1 LEQTNT
7 KLKRLVR
14 NERATV
20 ASATLVTMTL
30 IGLSRITGIIRDIGR
45 TTLFGRDWH
54 TDAYVSAFSIPDLI
68 YFLASGGALSAGFV
82 PVFTGYLTKG
92 EDEKAMR
99 TFRVLMTYLGLLL
112 LSLIVAFEVLA
123 PQLVALLFPGMVG
136 DEQKFTLTVR
146 LVRILLPAQFFFVL
160 GSLFTGALWSL
171 RYFAEP
177 QVQSVLYNL
186 FILFGGILGAQFCA
200 HWLGKGIEGMAI
212 GALTGAAVGAGL
224 VQARKLWQVG
234 MDFRPCFDWRDEGAR
249 QVLKLVIP
257 VVFSLS
263 VTQINAIILP
273 RSFSSLLPHGA
284 ATAVEMANRIMQ
296 LPVALFGASVG
307 IALFPTLSALA
318 TKEAIDDL
326 RRQVAS
332 GLRTVLFMTVPTA
345 VLMAVLREPIVALFF
360 EYGRWKSSDTQATAL
375 ALLFYSFGVPAMSC
389 QQVLARGFYA
399 LRDTWTPVWVGLLS
413 FALAFTLNAA
423 LVHSPLQQ
431 GGLALA
437 FSISAW
443 FNITLLAILLRKRLN
458 GLEGSAFLKL
468 IAWLLP
474 SSVTMGLV
482 ATSSLSFLPIGGVV
496 GRLLRVSLPTLIGGI
511 VFFALMFRS
520 NLPEVQQVISKLRSS
535 RADGKRGG
543 ETGASFPFRHHRHL
557 QLAGLH
563 WRVPEKR

>member
-1 LEQTNT
+1 MKRGKSLSVKGSEKVAVQTQSPSSHQ
-7 KLKRLVR
+7 LRR
-14 NERATV
+14 NERTSV
-20 ASATLVTMTL
+20 AGATLIVMAL
-30 IGLSRITGIIRDIGR
+30 IGLSRLTGIIRDIGR

-68 YFLASGGALSAGFV
+68 YFLASGGALSAGFI

-92 EDEKAMR
+92 EDEKAIK
-99 TFRVLMTYLGLLL
+99 TFRVLMTYLGITLLT
-112 LSLIVAFEVLA
+112 LIVLFEWLA

-136 DEQKFTLTVR
+136 DERKFALTVR
-146 LVRILLPAQFFFVL
+146 LVRILLPSQFFFVL
-160 GSLFTGALWSL
+160 GSLFTGALISL

-186 FILFGGILGAQFCA
+186 CILFGGIVGAHWGSQ
-200 HWLGKGIEGMAI
+200 WLGKGIEGMAI

-318 TKEAIDDL
+318 TQEALGEL
-326 RRQVAS
+326 RRQTVN
-332 GLRTVLFMTVPTA
+332 GLRAVLLLTVPSA
-345 VLMAVLREPIVALFF
+345 VLMAILREPLVALFF
-360 EYGRWKSSDTQATAL
+360 QYGRWTATDTQATAL
-375 ALLFYSFGVPAMSC
+375 ALLFYSAGVPAMAC

-413 FALAFTLNAA
+413 FALTFALNAV

-437 FSISAW
+437 FSVSAW
-443 FNITLLAILLRKRLN
+443 FNITLLALLLRQRLK
-458 GLEGSAFLKL
+458 GLEGQALKQML
-468 IAWLLP
+468 LWLLP
-474 SSVTMGLV
+474 ATGLMAVGAWGCLSV
-482 ATSSLSFLPIGGVV
+482 
-496 GRLLRVSLPTLIGGI
+496 
-511 VFFALMFRS
+511 
-520 NLPEVQQVISKLRSS
+520 LPEGGWLW
-535 RADGKRGG
+535 RAMRVLLPAL
-543 ETGASFPFRHHRHL
+543 TGFCLYALCLWRAPF
-557 QLAGLH
+557 
-563 WRVPEKR
+563 PEKQTLLAKFRRHR

>member
-1 LEQTNT
+1 VRQARAKEI
-7 KLKRLVR
+7 RLIH

-20 ASATLVTMTL
+20 ASAALVTMAL
-30 IGLSRITGIIRDIGR
+30 IGLSRITGIVRDIGR

-112 LSLIVAFEVLA
+112 LSLIIAFEVLA

-136 DEQKFTLTVR
+136 DEQKFTLTVL

-186 FILFGGILGAQFCA
+186 SILFGGILGAQFCA

-257 VVFSLS
+257 VIFSLS

-443 FNITLLAILLRKRLN
+443 FNIALLATLLRKRLN

-468 IAWLLP
+468 MVWLLP
-474 SSVTMGLV
+474 SSAAMGPL
-482 ATSSLSFLPIGGVV
+482 ATSVLSFMPIGGLFE
-496 GRLLRVSLPTLIGGI
+496 RLLQVGLPTLIGGMA
-511 VFFALMFRS
+511 FLALMLRS
-520 NLPEVQQVISKLRSS
+520 NLPEVRQVIAKLQSLKS
-535 RADGKRGG
+535 RWQKGR
-543 ETGASFPFRHHRHL
+543 
-557 QLAGLH
+557 
-563 WRVPEKR
+563 

>member
-1 LEQTNT
+1 VQLEQTNT

-474 SSVTMGLV
+474 SSVAMGLV
-482 ATSSLSFLPIGGVV
+482 ATSSLSFLPIVGVV
-496 GRLLRVSLPTLIGGI
+496 GRVLRVSLPTLIGGI
-511 VFFALMFRS
+511 VFLALMFRS
-520 NLPEVQQVISKLRSS
+520 NLPEVQQVISKLRSLKN
-535 RADGKRGG
+535 RWQKGR
-543 ETGASFPFRHHRHL
+543 
-557 QLAGLH
+557 
-563 WRVPEKR
+563 

>member
-1 LEQTNT
+1 LIAEAEFNVKGEKRQVEQTNT

-99 TFRVLMTYLGLLL
+99 TFRVLMTYLSLLL

-413 FALAFTLNAA
+413 FALAFILNAA

-474 SSVTMGLV
+474 SSVAMGLV

-496 GRLLRVSLPTLIGGI
+496 GRLLRVGLPTLVGGI
-511 VFFALMFRS
+511 VFLALMFRS
-520 NLPEVQQVISKLRSS
+520 NLPEVQQVISKLRSLKS
-535 RADGKRGG
+535 RWQKGR
-543 ETGASFPFRHHRHL
+543 
-557 QLAGLH
+557 
-563 WRVPEKR
+563 

>member
-1 LEQTNT
+1 MEQTNI
-7 KLKRLVR
+7 LRRLVR

-20 ASATLVTMTL
+20 AGAALVTMTL
-30 IGLSRITGIIRDIGR
+30 IGLSRITGIVRDIGR

-92 EDEKAMR
+92 EDERAIR

-112 LSLIVAFEVLA
+112 LSLIIAFEVLA

-136 DEQKFTLTVR
+136 DEQKFTLTVL

-186 FILFGGILGAQFCA
+186 FILLGGILGAQFCA
-200 HWLGKGIEGMAI
+200 HWLGRGIEGMAI

-326 RRQVAS
+326 RRQVTS

-375 ALLFYSFGVPAMSC
+375 ALLFYSLGVPAMSC

-413 FALAFTLNAA
+413 FALAFSLNAA

-443 FNITLLAILLRKRLN
+443 FNITLLTILLRKRLN
-458 GLEGSAFLKL
+458 GLEGAAFLKL
-468 IAWLLP
+468 IVWLLP
-474 SSVTMGLV
+474 SSAVMGLV
-482 ATSSLSFLPIGGVV
+482 ATFVLSFLPIGGVFE
-496 GRLLRVSLPTLIGGI
+496 RLLRVGLPTLIGGTA
-511 VFFALMFRS
+511 FLAFMLRS
-520 NLPEVQQVISKLRSS
+520 NLPEVQQVISKLQSLKS
-535 RADGKRGG
+535 RWQKGR
-543 ETGASFPFRHHRHL
+543 
-557 QLAGLH
+557 
-563 WRVPEKR
+563 

>member
-1 LEQTNT
+1 MSAGT
-7 KLKRLVR
+7 KKLMR
-14 NERATV
+14 NEKATI
-20 ASATLVTMTL
+20 ASAAIINMAL
-30 IGLSRITGIIRDIGR
+30 IGLSRLTGIVRDIGR

-92 EDEKAMR
+92 EDEKAKK

-112 LSLIVAFEVLA
+112 LTLIIVFEFLA
-123 PQLVALLFPGMVG
+123 PQLVAFMFPGMVN
-136 DEQKFTLTVR
+136 DERKFTLTVF

-186 FILFGGILGAQFCA
+186 FILLGGILGAQLGT
-200 HWLGKGIEGMAI
+200 HWLGMGIEGMAI
-212 GALTGAAVGAGL
+212 GALTGAAVGAGI
-224 VQARKLWQVG
+224 VQARKLWLAG

-249 QVLKLVIP
+249 QVVKLVIP

-284 ATAVEMANRIMQ
+284 ATAIEMANRIMQ

-318 TKEAIDDL
+318 TKEAIEDL
-326 RRQVAS
+326 RKQVAS
-332 GLRTVLFMTVPTA
+332 GVRAVLMMTIPAA
-345 VLMAVLREPIVALFF
+345 VLMAVLREPIVSLFF
-360 EYGRWKSSDTQATAL
+360 EYGRWRAEDTKATAL

-399 LRDTWTPVWVGLLS
+399 MRDTWTPVWVGLLS
-413 FALAFTLNAA
+413 FVLAFLLNATF
-423 LVHSPLQQ
+423 VHSPLQQ

-443 FNITLLAILLRKRLN
+443 FNIISLAILLRKRLN
-458 GLEGSAFLKL
+458 GLEGSAIFKL
-468 IAWLLP
+468 ALWLLP
-474 SSVTMGLV
+474 SSAIMGIVATLVLSLLPSGGIPERLLKVIVPSAAGGAIFLAIMLRSRLAEVNQLV
-482 ATSSLSFLPIGGVV
+482 AKFQGIKT
-496 GRLLRVSLPTLIGGI
+496 RLLKGR
-511 VFFALMFRS
+511 
-520 NLPEVQQVISKLRSS
+520 
-535 RADGKRGG
+535 
-543 ETGASFPFRHHRHL
+543 
-557 QLAGLH
+557 
-563 WRVPEKR
+563 

>member
-1 LEQTNT
+1 MQLQLEQT
-7 KLKRLVR
+7 KILRRLVR

-20 ASATLVTMTL
+20 AGAALVTMTL
-30 IGLSRITGIIRDIGR
+30 IGLSRITGIVRDIGR

-92 EDEKAMR
+92 EDERAIR

-112 LSLIVAFEVLA
+112 LSLIIAFEVLA
-123 PQLVALLFPGMVG
+123 PQLVSLLFPGMIG

-146 LVRILLPAQFFFVL
+146 LVRILLPSQFFFVL

-186 FILFGGILGAQFCA
+186 FILFGGILGVQFCS

-224 VQARKLWQVG
+224 VQARKLRQVG

-249 QVLKLVIP
+249 QVLKFVIP

-413 FALAFTLNAA
+413 FALAFSLNAA

-458 GLEGSAFLKL
+458 GLEGGAFLKL
-468 IAWLLP
+468 MVWLLP
-474 SSVTMGLV
+474 SSAVMGLLAIFV
-482 ATSSLSFLPIGGVV
+482 LSFMPVGGVFE
-496 GRLLRVSLPTLIGGI
+496 RLLRVGLPALIGGMA
-511 VFFALMFRS
+511 FLALMLRS
-520 NLPEVQQVISKLRSS
+520 NLPEVQQVIAKLQSVKS
-535 RADGKRGG
+535 RWQKGR
-543 ETGASFPFRHHRHL
+543 
-557 QLAGLH
+557 
-563 WRVPEKR
+563 

>member
-1 LEQTNT
+1 
-7 KLKRLVR
+7 
-14 NERATV
+14 
-20 ASATLVTMTL
+20 
-30 IGLSRITGIIRDIGR
+30 GIIRDIGR

-474 SSVTMGLV
+474 SSVAMGLV
-482 ATSSLSFLPIGGVV
+482 ATSSLSFLPIVGVV
-496 GRLLRVSLPTLIGGI
+496 GRVLRVSLPTLIGGI
-511 VFFALMFRS
+511 VFLALMFRS
-520 NLPEVQQVISKLRSS
+520 NLPEVQQVISKLRSLKN
-535 RADGKRGG
+535 RWQKGR
-543 ETGASFPFRHHRHL
+543 
-557 QLAGLH
+557 
-563 WRVPEKR
+563 

>member
-1 LEQTNT
+1 VQLEQTNT

-468 IAWLLP
+468 LAWLLP
-474 SSVTMGLV
+474 SSITMGLV

-511 VFFALMFRS
+511 VFLALMFRS
-520 NLPEVQQVISKLRSS
+520 NLPEVQQVISKLRSLKS
-535 RADGKRGG
+535 RWQKGR
-543 ETGASFPFRHHRHL
+543 
-557 QLAGLH
+557 
-563 WRVPEKR
+563 

>member
-1 LEQTNT
+1 MQLEQTNT

-112 LSLIVAFEVLA
+112 LSLIIAFEVLA

-474 SSVTMGLV
+474 SSVAMGLV

-511 VFFALMFRS
+511 VFLALMFRS
-520 NLPEVQQVISKLRSS
+520 NLPEVQQVISKLRSLKS
-535 RADGKRGG
+535 RWQKGR
-543 ETGASFPFRHHRHL
+543 
-557 QLAGLH
+557 
-563 WRVPEKR
+563 

>member
-1 LEQTNT
+1 VQLEQTNT

-375 ALLFYSFGVPAMSC
+375 ALLFYSFRRPCNVVPASF
-389 QQVLARGFYA
+389 GE
-399 LRDTWTPVWVGLLS
+399 GLLCVARHLDTCLGWAFEFRS
-413 FALAFTLNAA
+413 GFHPQCRIGPFATATRRFGVSLLNFGLVQHHLVGNFAPQAA
-423 LVHSPLQQ
+423 ERVGRVRFPEIDC
-431 GGLALA
+431 LALA
-437 FSISAW
+437 IFCSNGTCRNFLALISANRW
-443 FNITLLAILLRKRLN
+443 RRWA
-458 GLEGSAFLKL
+458 AFACQFANAYWRDSVPCPHVPLK
-468 IAWLLP
+468 
-474 SSVTMGLV
+474 
-482 ATSSLSFLPIGGVV
+482 
-496 GRLLRVSLPTLIGGI
+496 
-511 VFFALMFRS
+511 FA
-520 NLPEVQQVISKLRSS
+520 
-535 RADGKRGG
+535 
-543 ETGASFPFRHHRHL
+543 
-557 QLAGLH
+557 
-563 WRVPEKR
+563 

>member
-1 LEQTNT
+1 
-7 KLKRLVR
+7 
-14 NERATV
+14 
-20 ASATLVTMTL
+20 
-30 IGLSRITGIIRDIGR
+30 
-45 TTLFGRDWH
+45 
-54 TDAYVSAFSIPDLI
+54 
-68 YFLASGGALSAGFV
+68 
-82 PVFTGYLTKG
+82 LTKG
-92 EDEKAMR
+92 EDEKAMK

-112 LSLIVAFEVLA
+112 LLLIIAFEFFA
-123 PQLVALLFPGMVG
+123 PQLVALMFPGMVG

-186 FILFGGILGAQFCA
+186 FILFGGILGAHFCA

-212 GALTGAAVGAGL
+212 GALTGAAIGAGI
-224 VQARKLWQVG
+224 VQARKLWAAG

-249 QVLKLVIP
+249 QVLKLVVP
-257 VVFSLS
+257 VIFSLS

-326 RRQVAS
+326 RKQVAS
-332 GLRTVLFMTVPTA
+332 GLRTVLLMTVPAA
-345 VLMAVLREPIVALFF
+345 VLMAVLREPIVSLFF
-360 EYGRWKSSDTQATAL
+360 EYGRWKAEDTKATAL

-399 LRDTWTPVWVGLLS
+399 MRDTWTPVWVGLLS
-413 FALAFTLNAA
+413 FFIAFALNAA

-437 FSISAW
+437 FSVSAW
-443 FNITLLAILLRKRLN
+443 FNIVLLATLLSKRLK
-458 GLEGSAFLKL
+458 GLEGATLFQLAL
-468 IAWLLP
+468 WLLLASAIMGI
-474 SSVTMGLV
+474 SSTLV
-482 ATSSLSFLPIGGVV
+482 LVLLPTGGIHQ
-496 GRLLRVSLPTLIGGI
+496 RLLRVILPAAIGGAI
-511 VFFALMFRS
+511 FFAIMVRS
-520 NLPEVQQVISKLRSS
+520 QLTEVC
-535 RADGKRGG
+535 
-543 ETGASFPFRHHRHL
+543 
-557 QLAGLH
+557 QLIAKFQSLKTRMHKG
-563 WRVPEKR
+563 R

>member
-1 LEQTNT
+1 VQLQLEQTNI
-7 KLKRLVR
+7 LRRLVR

-20 ASATLVTMTL
+20 AGAALVTMTL
-30 IGLSRITGIIRDIGR
+30 IGLSRITGIVRDIGR

-92 EDEKAMR
+92 EDERAIR

-112 LSLIVAFEVLA
+112 LSLIIAFEVLA
-123 PQLVALLFPGMVG
+123 PQLVSLLFPGMIG

-146 LVRILLPAQFFFVL
+146 LVRILLPSQFFFVL

-186 FILFGGILGAQFCA
+186 FILFGGILGVQFCS

-224 VQARKLWQVG
+224 VQARKLRQVG

-360 EYGRWKSSDTQATAL
+360 EYGRWKSLDTQATAL

-443 FNITLLAILLRKRLN
+443 FNITLLTILLRKRLN
-458 GLEGSAFLKL
+458 GLEGAAFLKL
-468 IAWLLP
+468 MVWLLP
-474 SSVTMGLV
+474 SSAVMGLL
-482 ATSSLSFLPIGGVV
+482 ATFVLSLVPIGGVFE
-496 GRLLRVSLPTLIGGI
+496 RLLRVGLPALIGGMA
-511 VFFALMFRS
+511 FLALMLRS
-520 NLPEVQQVISKLRSS
+520 NLPEVQQVIAKLQSLKS
-535 RADGKRGG
+535 RWQKGR
-543 ETGASFPFRHHRHL
+543 
-557 QLAGLH
+557 
-563 WRVPEKR
+563 

>member
-1 LEQTNT
+1 VQLEQTNT

-468 IAWLLP
+468 LAWLLP
-474 SSVTMGLV
+474 SSVAMGLV

-511 VFFALMFRS
+511 VFLALMFRS
-520 NLPEVQQVISKLRSS
+520 NLPEVQQVISKLRSLKS
-535 RADGKRGG
+535 RWQKGR
-543 ETGASFPFRHHRHL
+543 
-557 QLAGLH
+557 
-563 WRVPEKR
+563 

>member
-1 LEQTNT
+1 MNT

-45 TTLFGRDWH
+45 TALFGRDWH

-249 QVLKLVIP
+249 QVLKLIIP

-468 IAWLLP
+468 LAWLLP
-474 SSVTMGLV
+474 SSVAMGLV

-496 GRLLRVSLPTLIGGI
+496 GRLLRVGLPTLIGGI
-511 VFFALMFRS
+511 VFLALMFRS
-520 NLPEVQQVISKLRSS
+520 NLPEVQQVISKLRSLKS
-535 RADGKRGG
+535 RWQKGR
-543 ETGASFPFRHHRHL
+543 
-557 QLAGLH
+557 
-563 WRVPEKR
+563 

>member
-1 LEQTNT
+1 MEQTNT

-112 LSLIVAFEVLA
+112 LSLIIAFEVLA

-212 GALTGAAVGAGL
+212 GALTGAAVSAGL

-474 SSVTMGLV
+474 SSVAMGLV

-511 VFFALMFRS
+511 VFLALMFRS
-520 NLPEVQQVISKLRSS
+520 NLPEVQQVISKLRSLKS
-535 RADGKRGG
+535 RWQKGR
-543 ETGASFPFRHHRHL
+543 
-557 QLAGLH
+557 
-563 WRVPEKR
+563 

>member
-1 LEQTNT
+1 MNT

-45 TTLFGRDWH
+45 TALFGRDWH

-474 SSVTMGLV
+474 SSVAMGLV

-511 VFFALMFRS
+511 VFLALMFRS
-520 NLPEVQQVISKLRSS
+520 NLPEVQQVISKLRSLKS
-535 RADGKRGG
+535 RWQKGR
-543 ETGASFPFRHHRHL
+543 
-557 QLAGLH
+557 
-563 WRVPEKR
+563 

>member
-1 LEQTNT
+1 MAET
-7 KLKRLVR
+7 KALSGKLVR
-14 NERATV
+14 NERATI
-20 ASATLVTMTL
+20 AGAAFVTMLL
-30 IGLSRITGIIRDIGR
+30 IGLSRLTGIIRDIGR

-112 LSLIVAFEVLA
+112 LTLIVAFEVFA
-123 PQLVALLFPGMVG
+123 PKLVALLFPGMVG
-136 DEQKFTLTVR
+136 DEQKFSLTVR

-186 FILFGGILGAQFCA
+186 FILLGGILGAQFA
-200 HWLGKGIEGMAI
+200 SHWMGKGIEGMAI
-212 GALTGAAVGAGL
+212 GALTGAAVGAGF

-234 MDFRPCFDWRDEGAR
+234 MNFRPCFDWRDEGAR
-249 QVLKLVIP
+249 QVVKLVVP

-326 RRQVAS
+326 RKQVAS
-332 GLRTVLFMTVPTA
+332 GLRAVLFLTIPTA
-345 VLMAVLREPIVALFF
+345 VLMAILREPIVALLF
-360 EYGRWKSSDTQATAL
+360 EYGRWRATDTQATAL
-375 ALLFYSFGVPAMSC
+375 ALLFYSFGIPAMSC

-413 FALAFTLNAA
+413 FVLAFALNAA

-437 FSISAW
+437 FSISSW
-443 FNITLLAILLRKRLN
+443 FNIVSLAVLLRRKLN
-458 GLEGSAFLKL
+458 GLEGSSLL
-468 IAWLLP
+468 RLMLWLLP
-474 SSVTMGLV
+474 ASSAMGL
-482 ATSSLSFLPIGGVV
+482 ASSLCLDLLPTGSILM
-496 GRLLRVSLPTLIGGI
+496 RLLRVVVPSLLGSA
-511 VFFALMFRS
+511 VFLAVMLFS
-520 NLPEVQQVISKLRSS
+520 NLPEVQQVVSKPKSLKS
-535 RADGKRGG
+535 RWLKGR
-543 ETGASFPFRHHRHL
+543 
-557 QLAGLH
+557 
-563 WRVPEKR
+563 

>member
-1 LEQTNT
+1 MKRVKQMNT
-7 KLKRLVR
+7 MKRLVR
-14 NERATV
+14 NERTTIAG
-20 ASATLVTMTL
+20 AAIINMTL
-30 IGLSRITGIIRDIGR
+30 IGLSRVTGIVRDIGR

-92 EDEKAMR
+92 EDEKAMK
-99 TFRVLMTYLGLLL
+99 TFRVLMTYLALLL
-112 LSLIVAFEVLA
+112 LTLIVAFEFLA
-123 PQLVALLFPGMVG
+123 PQLVALMFPGMVG
-136 DEQKFTLTVR
+136 NEQKFTLTVR

-212 GALTGAAVGAGL
+212 GALTGAAIGAGI
-224 VQARKLWQVG
+224 VQARKLWSAG

-249 QVLKLVIP
+249 QVIKLVVP

-318 TKEAIDDL
+318 TKEGIDDL
-326 RRQVAS
+326 RKQVAS
-332 GLRTVLFMTVPTA
+332 GLRTVLLMTVPAA
-345 VLMAVLREPIVALFF
+345 VLMAVLREPIVSLFF
-360 EYGRWKSSDTQATAL
+360 EYGRWKAEDTQATAL

-413 FALAFTLNAA
+413 FVLAFILNAV
-423 LVHSPLQQ
+423 LVYSPMQQ

-443 FNITLLAILLRKRLN
+443 FNIVLLGTLLRQRLKGLEGAALLQLASWLLPASAIMGFVATLVLAILPA
-458 GLEGSAFLKL
+458 GGILER
-468 IAWLLP
+468 I
-474 SSVTMGLV
+474 
-482 ATSSLSFLPIGGVV
+482 
-496 GRLLRVSLPTLIGGI
+496 LRVSFPSIIGGAI
-511 VFFALMFRS
+511 FFAIMFRS
-520 NLPEVQQVISKLRSS
+520 QLPEVQQVMAKVQSLKTRLLRG
-535 RADGKRGG
+535 R
-543 ETGASFPFRHHRHL
+543 
-557 QLAGLH
+557 
-563 WRVPEKR
+563 

>member
-1 LEQTNT
+1 MQLQLEQTNI
-7 KLKRLVR
+7 LRRLVR

-20 ASATLVTMTL
+20 AGAALVTMTL
-30 IGLSRITGIIRDIGR
+30 IGLSRITGIVRDIGR

-92 EDEKAMR
+92 EDERAIR

-112 LSLIVAFEVLA
+112 LSLIIAFEVLA

-136 DEQKFTLTVR
+136 DEQKFTLTVL

-186 FILFGGILGAQFCA
+186 FILLGGILGAQFCA
-200 HWLGKGIEGMAI
+200 HWLGRGIEGMAI

-224 VQARKLWQVG
+224 VQARKLWLVG

-413 FALAFTLNAA
+413 FALAFALNDA

-443 FNITLLAILLRKRLN
+443 FNIALLAILLRKRLN
-458 GLEGSAFLKL
+458 GLEGTAFLKL
-468 IAWLLP
+468 MVWLLP
-474 SSVTMGLV
+474 SSAAMGFV
-482 ATSSLSFLPIGGVV
+482 ATSVLSFLPIGGVF
-496 GRLLRVSLPTLIGGI
+496 GRLLRVGLPTLIGGT
-511 VFFALMFRS
+511 VFLALMLRS
-520 NLPEVQQVISKLRSS
+520 NLPEVQQVISKLQSLKNRWQKG
-535 RADGKRGG
+535 R
-543 ETGASFPFRHHRHL
+543 
-557 QLAGLH
+557 
-563 WRVPEKR
+563 

>member
-1 LEQTNT
+1 VQLEQTNT

-112 LSLIVAFEVLA
+112 LSLIIAFEVLA

-474 SSVTMGLV
+474 SSVAMGLV

-511 VFFALMFRS
+511 VFLALMFRS
-520 NLPEVQQVISKLRSS
+520 NLPEVQQVISKLRSLKS
-535 RADGKRGG
+535 RWQKGR
-543 ETGASFPFRHHRHL
+543 
-557 QLAGLH
+557 
-563 WRVPEKR
+563 

>member
-1 LEQTNT
+1 VQLEQMNT

-112 LSLIVAFEVLA
+112 LSLIVTFEVLA

-136 DEQKFTLTVR
+136 DEQKFTLTIR
-146 LVRILLPAQFFFVL
+146 LVHILLPAQFFFVL

-474 SSVTMGLV
+474 SSVAMGLV

-511 VFFALMFRS
+511 VFLALMFRS
-520 NLPEVQQVISKLRSS
+520 NLPEVQQVISKLRSLKS
-535 RADGKRGG
+535 RWQKGR
-543 ETGASFPFRHHRHL
+543 
-557 QLAGLH
+557 
-563 WRVPEKR
+563 

>member
-1 LEQTNT
+1 VQLEQTNT

-474 SSVTMGLV
+474 SSVAMGLV

-511 VFFALMFRS
+511 VFLALMFRS
-520 NLPEVQQVISKLRSS
+520 NLPEVQQVISKLQSLKS
-535 RADGKRGG
+535 RWQRG
-543 ETGASFPFRHHRHL
+543 R
-557 QLAGLH
+557 
-563 WRVPEKR
+563 

>member
-1 LEQTNT
+1 VQLEQTNT

-345 VLMAVLREPIVALFF
+345 VLMAVLRESIVALFF

-474 SSVTMGLV
+474 SSVAMGLV

-496 GRLLRVSLPTLIGGI
+496 GRLLRVGLPTLIGGI
-511 VFFALMFRS
+511 VFLALMFRS
-520 NLPEVQQVISKLRSS
+520 NLPEVQQVISKLRSLKS
-535 RADGKRGG
+535 RWQKGR
-543 ETGASFPFRHHRHL
+543 
-557 QLAGLH
+557 
-563 WRVPEKR
+563 

>member
-1 LEQTNT
+1 VQLEQTNT

-112 LSLIVAFEVLA
+112 LSLIIAFEVLA

-482 ATSSLSFLPIGGVV
+482 ATFALSFLPIGGVV
-496 GRLLRVSLPTLIGGI
+496 GRLLRVGLPTLIGGI
-511 VFFALMFRS
+511 VFLALMFRS
-520 NLPEVQQVISKLRSS
+520 NLPEVQQVISKLRSLKS
-535 RADGKRGG
+535 RWQKG
-543 ETGASFPFRHHRHL
+543 
-557 QLAGLH
+557 
-563 WRVPEKR
+563 W

>member
-1 LEQTNT
+1 MSTEMK
-7 KLKRLVR
+7 KLAR
-14 NERATV
+14 NERATI
-20 ASATLVTMTL
+20 ASATIVNMAL
-30 IGLSRITGIIRDIGR
+30 IGLSRLTGVVRDIGR

-92 EDEKAMR
+92 EDEKAKK

-112 LSLIVAFEVLA
+112 LTLIIVFEFLA
-123 PQLVALLFPGMVG
+123 PQLVAFMFPGMVN
-136 DEQKFTLTVR
+136 DERKFTLTVF

-186 FILFGGILGAQFCA
+186 FILLGGILGAQLGT
-200 HWLGKGIEGMAI
+200 HWLGMGIEGMAI
-212 GALTGAAVGAGL
+212 GALTGAAVGAGI
-224 VQARKLWQVG
+224 VQARKLWLAG

-249 QVLKLVIP
+249 QVVKLVIP

-284 ATAVEMANRIMQ
+284 ATAIEMANRIMQ

-307 IALFPTLSALA
+307 IALFPTISALA
-318 TKEAIDDL
+318 TKEAIEDL

-332 GLRTVLFMTVPTA
+332 GVRAVLMMTIPAA
-345 VLMAVLREPIVALFF
+345 VLMAVLREPIVSLFF
-360 EYGRWKSSDTQATAL
+360 EYGRWRAEDTKATAL

-399 LRDTWTPVWVGLLS
+399 MRDTWTPVWVGLLS
-413 FALAFTLNAA
+413 FVLAFLLNATF
-423 LVHSPLQQ
+423 VHSPLQQ

-443 FNITLLAILLRKRLN
+443 FNIISLAILLRKRLN
-458 GLEGSAFLKL
+458 GLEGSAIFKL
-468 IAWLLP
+468 ALWLLP
-474 SSVTMGLV
+474 SSAIMGIVATLVLSLLPSGGIPERLLKVIVPSAAGGAIFLAIMLHSRLAEVKQLV
-482 ATSSLSFLPIGGVV
+482 AKFQGIKT
-496 GRLLRVSLPTLIGGI
+496 RLLKGR
-511 VFFALMFRS
+511 
-520 NLPEVQQVISKLRSS
+520 
-535 RADGKRGG
+535 
-543 ETGASFPFRHHRHL
+543 
-557 QLAGLH
+557 
-563 WRVPEKR
+563 

>member
-1 LEQTNT
+1 VQLEQTNT

-474 SSVTMGLV
+474 SSVAMGLV
-482 ATSSLSFLPIGGVV
+482 ATFALSFLPIGGVV

-511 VFFALMFRS
+511 VFLALMFRS
-520 NLPEVQQVISKLRSS
+520 NLPEVQQVISKLRSLKS
-535 RADGKRGG
+535 RWQKGR
-543 ETGASFPFRHHRHL
+543 
-557 QLAGLH
+557 
-563 WRVPEKR
+563 

>member
-1 LEQTNT
+1 VQLEQTNT

-45 TTLFGRDWH
+45 TALFGRDWH

-177 QVQSVLYNL
+177 QIQSVLYNL

-482 ATSSLSFLPIGGVV
+482 ATTSLTFRPIGGVV
-496 GRLLRVSLPTLIGGI
+496 GRLLRVSLPTLVGGI
-511 VFFALMFRS
+511 VFLARMFRS
-520 NLPEVQQVISKLRSS
+520 TLPEVQQVISKLRSLKS
-535 RADGKRGG
+535 RWQKGR
-543 ETGASFPFRHHRHL
+543 
-557 QLAGLH
+557 
-563 WRVPEKR
+563 

>member
-1 LEQTNT
+1 VQLEQTNT

-112 LSLIVAFEVLA
+112 LSLIIAFEVLA

-318 TKEAIDDL
+318 TKEAIEDL

-443 FNITLLAILLRKRLN
+443 FNIILLAILLRKRLN

-474 SSVTMGLV
+474 SSLAMGLV

-511 VFFALMFRS
+511 VFLALMFRS
-520 NLPEVQQVISKLRSS
+520 NLPEVQQVISKLRSLKS
-535 RADGKRGG
+535 RWQKG
-543 ETGASFPFRHHRHL
+543 
-557 QLAGLH
+557 
-563 WRVPEKR
+563 W

>member
-1 LEQTNT
+1 MEQTNT

-443 FNITLLAILLRKRLN
+443 FNIILLAILLRKRLN

-474 SSVTMGLV
+474 SSLAMGLV

-511 VFFALMFRS
+511 VFLALMFRS
-520 NLPEVQQVISKLRSS
+520 NLPEVQQVISKLRSLKN
-535 RADGKRGG
+535 RWQKGR
-543 ETGASFPFRHHRHL
+543 
-557 QLAGLH
+557 
-563 WRVPEKR
+563 

>member
-1 LEQTNT
+1 VQLEQTNT

-112 LSLIVAFEVLA
+112 LSLIVTFEVLA

-136 DEQKFTLTVR
+136 DEQKFTLTIR
-146 LVRILLPAQFFFVL
+146 LVHILLPAQFFFVL

-474 SSVTMGLV
+474 SSVAMGLV

-511 VFFALMFRS
+511 VFLALMFRS
-520 NLPEVQQVISKLRSS
+520 NLPEVQQVISKLRSLKS
-535 RADGKRGG
+535 RWQKGR
-543 ETGASFPFRHHRHL
+543 
-557 QLAGLH
+557 
-563 WRVPEKR
+563 

>member
-1 LEQTNT
+1 VQLEQTNT

-14 NERATV
+14 NERAKV

-45 TTLFGRDWH
+45 TALFGRDWH

-318 TKEAIDDL
+318 TKEAIEDL

-511 VFFALMFRS
+511 VFLALMFRS
-520 NLPEVQQVISKLRSS
+520 NLPEVQQVISKLRSLKN
-535 RADGKRGG
+535 RWQKGR
-543 ETGASFPFRHHRHL
+543 
-557 QLAGLH
+557 
-563 WRVPEKR
+563 

>member
-1 LEQTNT
+1 
-7 KLKRLVR
+7 
-14 NERATV
+14 
-20 ASATLVTMTL
+20 MTL

-474 SSVTMGLV
+474 SSVAMGLV

-511 VFFALMFRS
+511 VFLALMFRS
-520 NLPEVQQVISKLRSS
+520 NLPEVQQVISKLRSLKS
-535 RADGKRGG
+535 RWQKGR
-543 ETGASFPFRHHRHL
+543 
-557 QLAGLH
+557 
-563 WRVPEKR
+563 

>member
-1 LEQTNT
+1 MNT

-112 LSLIVAFEVLA
+112 LSLIVTFEVLA

-474 SSVTMGLV
+474 SSVAMGLV

-496 GRLLRVSLPTLIGGI
+496 GRLLRVGLPTLIGGI
-511 VFFALMFRS
+511 VFLALMFRS
-520 NLPEVQQVISKLRSS
+520 NLPEVQQVISKLRSLKS
-535 RADGKRGG
+535 RWQKGR
-543 ETGASFPFRHHRHL
+543 
-557 QLAGLH
+557 
-563 WRVPEKR
+563 